1 MLRIVTALSAVL
13 IMGWAFVGSATDANA
28 GYRGHGCCGPIPP
41 SYTYNTKKVHKYIR
55 HHRDVHRTKYFT
67 RIKRIVH
74 VKRIQP
80 IIHVH
85 TVTRVHT
92 KLVGVVKTTHHPV
105 TKWLPAKKYYTSKV
119 VYLRPQCGCSSHGH
133 Y

>member
-41 SYTYNTKKVHKYIR
+41 SYTYNTQKVHKYIR

-67 RIKRIVH
+67 RIKRVVH
-74 VKRIQP
+74 VTRIQP

-85 TVTRVHT
+85 TVTRIHT
-92 KLVGVVKTTHHPV
+92 KLVGVVKPKHERHTT
-105 TKWLPAKKYYTSKV
+105 WLPAKKYYTNRIV
-119 VYLRPQCGCSSHGH
+119 HLRPQCGCSSHGH